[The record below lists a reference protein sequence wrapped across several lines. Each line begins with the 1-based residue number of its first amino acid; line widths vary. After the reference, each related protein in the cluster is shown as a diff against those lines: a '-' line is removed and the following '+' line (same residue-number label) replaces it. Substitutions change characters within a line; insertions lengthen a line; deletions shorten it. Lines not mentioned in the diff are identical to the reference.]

1 MNGRAQVLAAI
12 RHGLG
17 RDALDG
23 DQATPLAARLATP
36 TPNRLPAAS
45 RGDRM
50 TLLRRFADKMRRVD
64 ATLATVTDFAAV
76 PNAVVERFPETG
88 SARVAPHPD
97 LAPLDWGAVGLQATF
112 GPARGDDPLGVSRAH
127 AGVAES
133 GTLVLCSGP
142 NSPTSLNFLPDRHVV
157 VLHADEI
164 VGAYETVWQGLREGA
179 TGDGF
184 MPRTVN
190 WITGPS
196 RTADIEQ
203 TLYLGIHGP
212 RQLHVLLV
220 GPDLSDLVDGNG

>member
-1 MNGRAQVLAAI
+1 M
-12 RHGLG
+12 
-17 RDALDG
+17 
-23 DQATPLAARLATP
+23 
-36 TPNRLPAAS
+36 PAAS
-45 RGDRM
+45 RGERM

-76 PNAVVERFPETG
+76 PRAVAEGFPDTA

-97 LAPLDWGAVGLQATF
+97 L
-112 GPARGDDPLGVSRAH
+112 
-127 AGVAES
+127 
-133 GTLVLCSGP
+133 
-142 NSPTSLNFLPDRHVV
+142 DRHVV
-157 VLHADEI
+157 VVHADEV
-164 VGAYETVWQGLREGA
+164 VGAYEAVWQGLREGA

-212 RQLHVLLV
+212 RQLHVLLAGV
-220 GPDLSDLVDGNG
+220 DLSDQVDGNG